1 MKYVA
6 REGTEERRSNQ
17 ELDCRGVPNV
27 RPSRDGVAR
36 IRP

>member
-1 MKYVA
+1 MKYLA
-6 REGTEERRSNQ
+6 REGTEGTHSNQ
-17 ELDCRGVPNV
+17 ELDYCGAPHV